1 MKKLIQL
8 VVFGLMIV
16 AFTPKANA
24 QSPKSDL
31 TTVHFTS
38 SMDCHNCE
46 LTLTNYLKFEKGV
59 KDLKVDWKANTIKVV
74 YKSGKNTPETI
85 QKGIEKKGYEAEPIT
100 ELQYK
105 TIMEKA
111 DKK

>member
-8 VVFGLMIV
+8 VVIGLMIV
-16 AFTPKANA
+16 AFTQSSNA

-31 TTVHFTS
+31 TTVYYTS
-38 SMDCHNCE
+38 SMDCLDCE
-46 LTLTNYLKFEKGV
+46 VTLNNSLKFEKGV
-59 KDLKVDWKANTIKVV
+59 KDLKVDWKLNTIRVV
-74 YKSGKNTPETI
+74 YKSGKNTPENLA
-85 QKGIEKKGYEAEPIT
+85 KGIVKKGYEAKQIT

>member
-8 VVFGLMIV
+8 FVFGLMIV
-16 AFTPKANA
+16 VFAQESKA

-31 TTVHFTS
+31 TTVLYKS
-38 SMDCHNCE
+38 NMDCLDCE

-59 KDLKVDWKANTIKVV
+59 KDLKVDWQANTIKVV
-74 YKSGKNTPETI
+74 YKSGKNTPENI
-85 QKGIEKKGYEAEPIT
+85 QEKIEKKGYEAEQIT

-105 TIMEKA
+105 TIMKKV

>member
-8 VVFGLMIV
+8 FVFGLMIV
-16 AFTPKANA
+16 AFAHESKA

-31 TTVHFTS
+31 ITVYYTS
-38 SMDCHNCE
+38 SMDCQDCE
-46 LTLTNYLKFEKGV
+46 LTLTNHLKFAKGV

-74 YKSGKNTPETI
+74 YKPGKNTPENLRKEI
-85 QKGIEKKGYEAEPIT
+85 KKKGYEAEPIT

-105 TIMEKA
+105 TIMKKVDEK
-111 DKK
+111 

>member
-8 VVFGLMIV
+8 VIIGLMIV
-16 AFTPKANA
+16 VSSQESKA

-31 TTVHFTS
+31 TTVHYTS
-38 SMDCHNCE
+38 SMDCHDCE

-74 YKSGKNTPETI
+74 YKSGKNTPENLA
-85 QKGIEKKGYEAEPIT
+85 KGIVKKGYEAEPIT

-105 TIMEKA
+105 AIMEKV